1 MNTLEQWIE
10 QKRRRQMP
18 IILLLASLAFLAG
31 LLVLFLTFWLLYAL
45 LFVMGWGVSAI
56 VELFASREFMIPHFW
71 RLLLAGAWLIG
82 VCFGYACN
90 PMSNMDP
97 IPARDYVGWSP
108 TFHGGGTA
116 AGLVMLAAYP
126 GATAHLLRDLF
137 QTGPRLIHGA
147 LALGRMYSALK
158 AIQPSFCAIFLERLV
173 RAGGA
178 VTWDELQNIHG
189 PEYLEAA
196 VIQLRSI
203 DGVILIEKGLTLP
216 PELRRELRPMLALA

>member
-1 MNTLEQWIE
+1 MNTLEEWIE
-10 QKRRRQMP
+10 QKRGRQMP
-18 IILLLASLAFLAG
+18 IILLLAPLAFLAG
-31 LLVLFLTFWLLYAL
+31 LVVLFLTFWLLYAL

-56 VELFASREFMIPHFW
+56 VELVASREYMIPHFW

-82 VCFGYACN
+82 VCVSYARN
-90 PMSNMDP
+90 PSSNMNP

-147 LALGRMYSALK
+147 LGLGRMFSAIK
-158 AIQPSFCAIFLERLV
+158 SIQPPFCAIYLERLV
-173 RAGGA
+173 RAGSA
-178 VTWDELQNIHG
+178 VTWEELKNSDG
-189 PEYLEAA
+189 PESLKTA
-196 VIQLRSI
+196 VTQLRSI
-203 DGVILIEKGLTLP
+203 DGVIFLEKGVTLP
-216 PELRRELRPMLALA
+216 AELRRELRPLLP